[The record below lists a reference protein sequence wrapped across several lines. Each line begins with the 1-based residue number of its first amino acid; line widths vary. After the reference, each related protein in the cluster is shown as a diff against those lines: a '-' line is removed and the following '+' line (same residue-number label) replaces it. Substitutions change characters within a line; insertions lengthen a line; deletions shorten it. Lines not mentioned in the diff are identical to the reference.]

1 MSDTDLSRKA
11 TDLAVRLVVLAL
23 LGYWCFAIL
32 RPFLMPIVLGIVIA
46 VALNPIYV
54 RIERLLR
61 GRKKAAAVLLVL
73 LCLAVLL
80 VPTLLLSESLVEG
93 VRMVTARM
101 HEGSIAI
108 PPAPDKVAEWPVVGK
123 PLYETWKL
131 ASTNLEVLV
140 ERMQPQLKVVG
151 LWLVSIAKQGV
162 VAALLAA
169 IGLLIAGVFWVQG
182 ESAVGF
188 AVSVGRRIGG
198 DRGASLVPLAGRAI
212 ATVAKGVVGV
222 AAIQAVLAGGGMI
235 AAGVPGAG
243 LWSLLVLIVAVAQ
256 LPTII
261 ILGPAVLYLV
271 ATSDSQL
278 TVILFA
284 AWSLLVSFSDT
295 LLKPILM
302 GRGSDIPVAVIL
314 IGAIGGLILHGLIGL
329 FVGAVVF
336 SIGYTLMSGW
346 IRAENAAEAVGT

>member
-46 VALNPIYV
+46 VALNPVYV
-54 RIERLLR
+54 RFERLLR
-61 GRKKAAAVLLVL
+61 GRKKSAAILLVL
-73 LCLAVLL
+73 VCLAVLL
-80 VPTLLLSESLVEG
+80 IPTLLMSESLVEG
-93 VRMVTARM
+93 VQMVTTRV

-131 ASTNLEVLV
+131 ASTNLKVLV

-162 VAALLAA
+162 VAAALAT
-169 IGLLIAGVFWVQG
+169 IGLLIAGVLWVRRD
-182 ESAVGF
+182 SAVGF
-188 AVSVGRRIGG
+188 AITLGRRIGG
-198 DRGASLVPLAGRAI
+198 ESGASLIPLAGRAI

-222 AAIQAVLAGGGMI
+222 AAIQAVLAAIGMV
-235 AAGVPGAG
+235 AAGIPGAG

-256 LPTII
+256 LPTLL

-271 ATSDSQL
+271 AKSDSQW
-278 TVILFA
+278 TIILFA
-284 AWSLLVSFSDT
+284 GWSLIITFSET
-295 LLKPILM
+295 ILKPILM

-314 IGAIGGLILHGLIGL
+314 VGAIGGLILQGLIGL

-336 SIGYTLMSGW
+336 SIGFTLFSGW
-346 IRAENAAEAVGT
+346 IRADGQLEH